1 MSRRISAFLIGVLLL
16 CTAALPCAAAQP
28 ASSVQQSVIHTE
40 YGDIVVTKRANK
52 KHSFTYQGE
61 NIATVTLFATFG
73 YDGKSAWVEEAS
85 ASHDTSGGWSY
96 GREVIDTDGSTAALS
111 ARLTKS
117 SFTPVDFKG
126 PDIFVPGR
134 PRRLYFWKNRPKSA
148 FLLWP
153 FFAKRCIIAAKGRA
167 PGAFGK
173 DVLLHYDWLQGL
185 LEHALPAL

>member
-40 YGDIVVTKRANK
+40 YGDIVVTTTLTVYDSTARASTKRANK

-117 SFTPVDFKG
+117 SFAPVDFTLSMSCT
-126 PDIFVPGR
+126 P
-134 PRRLYFWKNRPKSA
+134 S
-148 FLLWP
+148 
-153 FFAKRCIIAAKGRA
+153 
-167 PGAFGK
+167 GK
-173 DVLLHYDWLQGL
+173 IS
-185 LEHALPAL
+185 

>member
-40 YGDIVVTKRANK
+40 YGDIVVTTTLTVYDSTARASTKRANK

-96 GREVIDTDGSTAALS
+96 GSEKIDTDGSTAALS

-117 SFTPVDFKG
+117 SFAPVDFTLSMSCT
-126 PDIFVPGR
+126 P
-134 PRRLYFWKNRPKSA
+134 S
-148 FLLWP
+148 
-153 FFAKRCIIAAKGRA
+153 
-167 PGAFGK
+167 GK
-173 DVLLHYDWLQGL
+173 IS
-185 LEHALPAL
+185 

>member
-16 CTAALPCAAAQP
+16 CTAVLPCAAAQP

-40 YGDIVVTKRANK
+40 YGDIVVTTTLTVYDSAARASTK
-52 KHSFTYQGE
+52 SADKIRTFTYQGQT
-61 NIATVTLFATFG
+61 IATVTLSATFG

-117 SFTPVDFKG
+117 SFAPVDFTLSMSCT
-126 PDIFVPGR
+126 P
-134 PRRLYFWKNRPKSA
+134 S
-148 FLLWP
+148 
-153 FFAKRCIIAAKGRA
+153 
-167 PGAFGK
+167 GK
-173 DVLLHYDWLQGL
+173 IS
-185 LEHALPAL
+185 